1 MTATDTWTATAG
13 NITITTAGAATIDGH
28 VTTATSGDITVRST
42 NALTITDMKTITSA
56 GGLDIVSGSIASGT
70 ATIMTAD
77 EVKVTGAWIAAGS
90 LTVASTNQ
98 GIALYDDV
106 VTTQG
111 NLTLISNAATGVL
124 VLDGT
129 RRLTASGAMSLRG
142 SFAST
147 AAATINATRE
157 LNVKMTDAWS
167 ASAGTLSFITD
178 NAMFVDAHVRTTTS
192 GDIAVQSVG
201 PLTLANA
208 ASFTS
213 AETATFTCGSI
224 VSSAATVAATKAIA
238 VTGAW
243 TATGTISVTSHEAG
257 VTLNSDLTTTGGAS
271 RNIHVNSTSPSGV
284 LTLTGT
290 RVITSSGGL
299 AVLADSVVS
308 AATKLAMTGA
318 ASIRVTDTW
327 TATAGDFEVDGG
339 ATVLLDANLT
349 TATSGNVTITSVGA
363 LTITDA
369 KTTLSAGTI
378 TATSASIGSGAATWV
393 SVGAMVVTA
402 PWRSLGHV
410 SMTSTNAGVRLGS
423 DITTTGVG
431 SNLVIVSNA
440 AKGTF
445 ELAGS
450 RVLEATGAMLITADS
465 IKSEAATLN
474 STYAMTLTGA
484 WTATGTIA
492 VTSHGAGVT
501 LNSDLTTTGGASRN
515 IHVNSML
522 PSGVLTL
529 TGTRV
534 ITSSGGLVVIADSV
548 VSAATKLA
556 MTGAASIRVTDT
568 WTATAGDFEVDG
580 GATVL
585 LEMRI

>member
-1 MTATDTWTATAG
+1 
-13 NITITTAGAATIDGH
+13 
-28 VTTATSGDITVRST
+28 
-42 NALTITDMKTITSA
+42 
-56 GGLDIVSGSIASGT
+56 
-70 ATIMTAD
+70 
-77 EVKVTGAWIAAGS
+77 
-90 LTVASTNQ
+90 
-98 GIALYDDV
+98 
-106 VTTQG
+106 
-111 NLTLISNAATGVL
+111 
-124 VLDGT
+124 
-129 RRLTASGAMSLRG
+129 MSLRG

-284 LTLTGT
+284 LTLTGA

-369 KTTLSAGTI
+369 KTILSAGTI

-431 SNLVIVSNA
+431 SNLIIVSNA

-450 RVLEATGAMLITADS
+450 RVLEATGAMLITADR

-474 STYAMTLTGA
+474 SSYAMTLTVTRTRAAVAGSVTLLSTSTVALSANINTHTSGDLSVLSTGA
-484 WTATGTIA
+484 LTIA
-492 VTSHGAGVT
+492 DDKHMHVAGAGVFKCSAIASGKAT
-501 LNSDLTTTGGASRN
+501 VNASGSVTVTGQWSASGDLAISSIESGIVLNSDVQVLRNPPLGPFSGLNLTLNANMEKAGGELQLVGSRILNANGTIRINANRVGSASASLVGGTDVVVQLTTF
-515 IHVNSML
+515 
-522 PSGVLTL
+522 
-529 TGTRV
+529 
-534 ITSSGGLVVIADSV
+534 
-548 VSAATKLA
+548 
-556 MTGAASIRVTDT
+556 
-568 WTATAGDFEVDG
+568 WTATAGDAIV
-580 GATVL
+580 
-585 LEMRI
+585 